1 MEQTQTSPQKAA
13 AKSFDENEMLLRI
26 RAALKSMRNQKI
38 PFIGPF
44 RRANGQIVIA
54 TGKFVLTGNELI
66 ELMERGRLNATGI
79 ETLVGALNGHRSR

>member
-1 MEQTQTSPQKAA
+1 MEQIQTSPQKAA
-13 AKSFDENEMLLRI
+13 TRPFDENEMLLRI

-54 TGKFVLTGNELI
+54 TGKFVVTGNELI
-66 ELMERGRLNATGI
+66 ELMERGRLDATGI
-79 ETLVGALNGHRSR
+79 EALVGVLNGHKNR

>member
-1 MEQTQTSPQKAA
+1 MEQIQTSPQKAA
-13 AKSFDENEMLLRI
+13 AKPFDENEMLLRI

-54 TGKFVLTGNELI
+54 TGKFVVTGNELI
-66 ELMERGRLNATGI
+66 ELMERGRLDATGI
-79 ETLVGALNGHRSR
+79 EALVGVLNGHKNP